1 MGLRGQECVA
11 GGNPRWGHSAAAGR
25 PRRHPDSQVLERRVA
40 NVPAAIVTGSSR
52 GIGQGVAERYAADG
66 YDVAVNYHTN
76 EEQAEETAAA
86 VREAG
91 QAAIVVGADVS
102 DAEQAERLV
111 AETVDAFGGVD
122 HVVNNAGIDQ
132 HVFTEDLS
140 PEDFDHVM
148 DVNVNSAFNVTKA
161 ALPYLRESGDSP
173 SIVNI
178 SSILA
183 FEGAPVEVH
192 YAASKG
198 ALLSLT
204 KSHAG
209 DFAPEIR
216 VNAVAPGHI
225 ETDMVSD
232 RTEEELQEEI
242 AQIPVGRIGQVEDIA
257 DGCAYLRDAGF
268 VTGETLHVNGGE
280 LMR

>member
-1 MGLRGQECVA
+1 
-11 GGNPRWGHSAAAGR
+11 
-25 PRRHPDSQVLERRVA
+25 
-40 NVPAAIVTGSSR
+40 VPTAIVTGSSR
-52 GIGQGVAERYAADG
+52 GIGRGIAARYAEDG
-66 YDVAVNYHTN
+66 YDIAVNYHTS
-76 EEQAEETAAA
+76 EAEAEVTAEI

-91 QAAIVVGADVS
+91 QEAIVVVADVS
-102 DAEQAERLV
+102 DPAAAERLV
-111 AETVDAFGGVD
+111 DETVAAFGGVD
-122 HVVNNAGIDQ
+122 QVVNNAGIDQ
-132 HVFTEDLS
+132 HVFTEDLD
-140 PEDFDHVM
+140 PGDFDYVM

-161 ALPYLRESGDSP
+161 ALPHLRASEDGP
-173 SIVNI
+173 SVINI

-183 FEGAPVEVH
+183 YTGAPVEVH

-204 KSHAG
+204 KSHAE

-232 RTEEELQEEI
+232 RTEAELQEEI
-242 AQIPVGRIGQVEDIA
+242 EQIPVGRIGQVEDIA

>member
-1 MGLRGQECVA
+1 M
-11 GGNPRWGHSAAAGR
+11 PT
-25 PRRHPDSQVLERRVA
+25 
-40 NVPAAIVTGSSR
+40 AIVTGSSR
-52 GIGQGVAERYAADG
+52 GIGRGIAERYAADG

-76 EEQAEETAAA
+76 EVKAEETAER

-91 QAAIVVGADVS
+91 QKAIVVGADVS
-102 DAEQAERLV
+102 KPDAAERLV
-111 AETVDAFGGVD
+111 AETVDAFGSVD
-122 HVVNNAGIDQ
+122 QLVNNAGIDQ
-132 HVFTEDLS
+132 HVYTEELS
-140 PEDFDHVM
+140 PADFDRVM

-161 ALPYLRESGDSP
+161 ALPHLRESDDGASV
-173 SIVNI
+173 VNI

-183 FEGAPVEVH
+183 YTGAPIEVH
-192 YAASKG
+192 YASSKS
-198 ALLSLT
+198 ALIGLT
-204 KSHAG
+204 KSHAA

-232 RTEEELQEEI
+232 RSEEEMEEEI

-268 VTGETLHVNGGE
+268 VTGETLNVNGGE

>member
-1 MGLRGQECVA
+1 M
-11 GGNPRWGHSAAAGR
+11 
-25 PRRHPDSQVLERRVA
+25 
-40 NVPAAIVTGSSR
+40 PAAIVTGSSR
-52 GIGQGVAERYAADG
+52 GIGRGIAERYATDG

-76 EEQAEETAAA
+76 EAKAEATAER
-86 VREAG
+86 VRDAG
-91 QAAIVVGADVS
+91 QEAVVVGADVA
-102 DAEQAERLV
+102 DPEAAERLV
-111 AETVDAFGGVD
+111 ETAAEAFDGVD

-132 HVFTEDLS
+132 HVFTENLS
-140 PEDFDHVM
+140 PDDFDRVM
-148 DVNVNSAFNVTKA
+148 DVNVNSAFTVTKA
-161 ALPYLRESGDSP
+161 ALPHLRESADSP
-173 SIVNI
+173 SVVNI

-183 FEGAPVEVH
+183 FTGAPIEVH

-204 KSHAG
+204 KSHAA
-209 DFAPEIR
+209 DFAPDIR

-232 RTEEELQEEI
+232 RTEAEMAEEI
-242 AQIPVGRIGQVEDIA
+242 AAIPVGRIGQPSDIA

>member
-1 MGLRGQECVA
+1 M
-11 GGNPRWGHSAAAGR
+11 
-25 PRRHPDSQVLERRVA
+25 
-40 NVPAAIVTGSSR
+40 PAAIVTGSSR
-52 GIGQGVAERYAADG
+52 GIGRGIAVRYARDG

-76 EEQAEETAAA
+76 ETKAEETAEL

-91 QAAIVVGADVS
+91 QEAIVVGADVS
-102 DAEQAERLV
+102 DPDAAERLV
-111 AETVDAFGGVD
+111 EECAEAFGGVD
-122 HVVNNAGIDQ
+122 HLVNNAGIDQ
-132 HVFTEDLS
+132 HVYTEDLD
-140 PEDFDHVM
+140 PADFDRVT
-148 DVNVNSAFNVTKA
+148 DVNVNSAFNTTKA
-161 ALPYLRESGDSP
+161 ALPYLRDSDDGP

-183 FEGAPVEVH
+183 YTGAPVEVH

-198 ALLSLT
+198 ALISLT

-209 DFAPEIR
+209 DFAPDIR

-232 RTEEELQEEI
+232 RSEAELEAEI
-242 AQIPVGRIGQVEDIA
+242 AQIPVGRIGQVADIA

-268 VTGETLHVNGGE
+268 VTGETLNINGGE

>member
-1 MGLRGQECVA
+1 M
-11 GGNPRWGHSAAAGR
+11 
-25 PRRHPDSQVLERRVA
+25 
-40 NVPAAIVTGSSR
+40 PAAIVTGSSR
-52 GIGQGVAERYAADG
+52 GIGRGVAERYAADG
-66 YDVAVNYHTN
+66 YDVAVNYHTS
-76 EEQAEETAAA
+76 EAKAEETAER
-86 VREAG
+86 VRAAG
-91 QAAIVVGADVS
+91 QEAVVVGADVS
-102 DAEQAERLV
+102 DPAAAERLV
-111 AETVDAFGGVD
+111 EEAAAAFDGVD

-132 HVFTEDLS
+132 HVFTEELA
-140 PEDFDHVM
+140 PEDFDRVM

-161 ALPYLRESGDSP
+161 ALPHLRESGDGP
-173 SIVNI
+173 SVVNV

-183 FEGAPVEVH
+183 FTGAPIEVH

-204 KSHAG
+204 KSHAR

-232 RTEEELQEEI
+232 RTEEELAEEI
-242 AQIPVGRIGQVEDIA
+242 AEIPVGRIGQVEDIA